1 MTVSPTVS
9 SVTIPPL
16 GTQAATTQA
25 DQTQQA
31 PTPATTF
38 DPRQNP
44 ARGFGAVAGCH
55 IIVLGNEKGGSG
67 KSTAAMHIIV
77 GLLRQGYRVGS
88 IDLDGRQGT
97 LTRYFERRK
106 ERCQIENR
114 QLPCPE
120 HRTVLKSTLET
131 KAEIEADEQARFKA
145 ALEELAADN
154 QIIVIDTPGADT
166 HLNRVGHSYADTLIT
181 PINDSFVDLDLLA
194 NVDPET
200 HKILRPSVYSEMV
213 WDVRKRRAMRD
224 RGSIDWILMRNR
236 LSHLDA
242 RNKRDISDIVETL
255 AKRIGFRMAPGFGE
269 RVIFRELFLKGMTLM
284 DLVEE
289 GSSLSM
295 SHLAARQEVRAL
307 LDTIKLP
314 NLAEIAQSA

>member
-1 MTVSPTVS
+1 MIDAPN
-9 SVTIPPL
+9 
-16 GTQAATTQA
+16 QATNDAI
-25 DQTQQA
+25 A
-31 PTPATTF
+31 PANPATQSF

-44 ARGFGAVAGCH
+44 ARGFGAMAGCH
-55 IIVLGNEKGGSG
+55 VIVLGNEKGGSG
-67 KSTAAMHIIV
+67 KSTAAMHVIV

-97 LTRYFERRK
+97 LTRYFERRQ
-106 ERCQIENR
+106 ERCRIEER
-114 QLPCPE
+114 QLPCPD
-120 HRTVLKSTLET
+120 HITVLKSTYET
-131 KAEIEADEQARFKA
+131 KADIESDEQARFQE
-145 ALEELAADN
+145 ALTDLASRN
-154 QIIVIDTPGADT
+154 QVIVIDTPGADT

-181 PINDSFVDLDLLA
+181 PMNDSFIDLDLLA
-194 NVDPET
+194 TVDPET
-200 HKILRPSVYSEMV
+200 HKIIRPSVYSEMV

-242 RNKRDISDIVETL
+242 RNKREISDIVETL
-255 AKRIGFRMAPGFGE
+255 ARRIGFRIAPGFGE

-289 GSSLSM
+289 GSGGLSM

-307 LDTIKLP
+307 LDIIKLP
-314 NLAEIAQSA
+314 SLDELAQSA